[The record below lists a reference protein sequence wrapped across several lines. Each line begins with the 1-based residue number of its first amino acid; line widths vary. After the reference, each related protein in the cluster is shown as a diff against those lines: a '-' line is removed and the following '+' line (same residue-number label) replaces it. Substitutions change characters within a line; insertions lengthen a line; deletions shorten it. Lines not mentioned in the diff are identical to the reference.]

1 MAEPQQFQGKTILD
15 WTDRALPV
23 NESADPGDRN
33 QWDAQGNPINKNW
46 SGIYLRT
53 VYLDDGTKLV
63 YRWDGRI
70 PENSGADQSPT
81 FDLPVGSTLIS
92 RTVDKDTVAIQQN
105 KEELNIAR
113 QRAER
118 EEAAQRSTQA
128 ANLASQTGV
137 VTQPDASG
145 GFAPVLGPD
154 GKPQPTLAA
163 QAEARQASTAQAQAE
178 ASRASAEASKAS
190 AAAQMANVD
199 VNREQNRITE
209 ERNQAQAIYE
219 QAQLAATKERDRLNG
234 LVSIGQLQ
242 AEQAKQA
249 FTQWL
254 ETNVKVPFMQ
264 MEEQRARAQE
274 QRDAQKAEDLRRQ
287 NAATFS
293 QEREKSALGFG
304 KSVMDAA
311 VSTLPYMAG
320 PTFGTEAA
328 NAINSVAKGSSKGIN
343 FTSSGLTFTPPN
355 FEEIALN
362 ATAKALS
369 HLSPYAKAIAEA
381 GERPGG
387 AYATGDYSGIPSPAL
402 PSSAPAP
409 FDPSAIL
416 NQLPYGASVPSAPAA
431 ALPATSGEQPEEWR

>member
-1 MAEPQQFQGKTILD
+1 MAEFQGKTISY
-15 WTDRALPV
+15 WTDAAVPV
-23 NESADPGDRN
+23 NASAPRTDTT
-33 QWDAQGNPINKNW
+33 QWDPEGNPINKNW

-53 VYLDDGTKLV
+53 VYLEDGTKLV
-63 YRWDGRI
+63 YRWDGRL
-70 PENSGADQSPT
+70 PENDGADKNPT
-81 FDLPVGSTLIS
+81 FELPKGATLVE
-92 RTVDKDTVAIQQN
+92 RTVDKDIVTTEQN
-105 KEELNIAR
+105 KQELEIAR

-137 VTQPDASG
+137 VTQPTAEG
-145 GFAPVLGPD
+145 GFAPVLGPN
-154 GKPQPTLAA
+154 GQPQPTLAA

-178 ASRASAEASKAS
+178 ASRASAVASQAS

-199 VNREQNRITE
+199 VNREQNRITA
-209 ERNQAQAIYE
+209 ERNQAQALYE
-219 QAQLAATKERDRLNG
+219 QAQLAAQKERDRLNG

-242 AEQAKQA
+242 AEQAKQS

-254 ETNVKVPFMQ
+254 ETNVKIPFMQ

-320 PTFGTEAA
+320 PTFGEEAA
-328 NAINSVAKGSSKGIN
+328 SAINSVARGSSKGIN
-343 FTSSGLTFTPPN
+343 FTASGLTFTPPN

-387 AYATGDYSGIPSPAL
+387 AYAVADYSGLPSPAL

-416 NQLPYGASVPSAPAA
+416 NQLPYGASVPAAPAA
-431 ALPATSGEQPEEWR
+431 ALPATSGEQAEEWR